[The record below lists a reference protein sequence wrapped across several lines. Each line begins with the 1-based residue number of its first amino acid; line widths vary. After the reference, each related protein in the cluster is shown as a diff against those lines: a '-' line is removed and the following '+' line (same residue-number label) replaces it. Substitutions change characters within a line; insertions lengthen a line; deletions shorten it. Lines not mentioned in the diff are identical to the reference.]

1 MAVNQQQIEAAC
13 NFWWDKTA
21 GVQDNWSCVSP
32 MLRALMGRFDLKRG
46 VIQPGDMVAGGKF
59 VREFF
64 EYGPGPGGPFGPK
77 SEFNTSN
84 IDTFNGADFVKGGA
98 NASCTIGLDE
108 KIANAT
114 DDAYVKLHVQKLDNA
129 RKTIQHVMAH
139 LVYLCRASA
148 QTFTIANWPGQD
160 TDLGAPFDGL
170 QALFGINWDYA
181 FPQTAEAT
189 SLKYGEI
196 DEASVPVWKP
206 NYTTAASAGATVEIS
221 DALLMTMQGEA
232 NPSGDP
238 DEELDYFFMD
248 RVLVNSMRSQVFNL
262 MRLPPPDSSYMAK
275 VGFKSI
281 IWNGIPLVYD
291 PYIAKAL
298 YSSVCTVAQAKTYL
312 FGINTKHIRLRSFK
326 DYAFKLMPWEHK
338 AQSGGNNETAG
349 IIYQG
354 VISCNNRTGAG
365 SCYNNVIAAQ

>member
-13 NFWWDKTA
+13 NFWYDKSA
-21 GVQDNWSCVSP
+21 GLADNWSCVSP
-32 MLRALMGRFDLKRG
+32 FLRALMGRFDLKRG

-64 EYGPGPGGPFGPK
+64 EYDYGNGGGFGPK
-77 SEFNTSN
+77 SEFVQSN
-84 IDTFNGADFVKGGA
+84 KDTFNGADFVKGGA

-114 DDAYVKLHVQKLDNA
+114 DDRYIQLHVQKLDNT
-129 RKTIQHVMAH
+129 RKTIQHIMAH
-139 LVYLCRASA
+139 LVYLNRTNA
-148 QTFTIANWPGQD
+148 QLFSIANWPGQD
-160 TDLGAPFDGL
+160 TDLGAFFDGA
-170 QALFGINWDYA
+170 QSLFNINARTA
-181 FPQTAEAT
+181 FPHALAAT
-189 SLKYGEI
+189 SVKYGEI
-196 DEASVPVWKP
+196 AESEIGAWKP
-206 NYTTAASAGATVEIS
+206 NFTANANTVEIS

-232 NPSGDP
+232 NPSGSP

-248 RVLVNSMRSQVFNL
+248 RVLVNSMRAQVFNL
-262 MRLPPPDSSYMAK
+262 MRLPPPNNEYMAK

-281 IWNGIPLVYD
+281 VWNGIPLVYD

-298 YSSVCTVAQAKTYL
+298 YDATYCTVAQAKTYV
-312 FGINTKHIRLRSFK
+312 FGINTKHVRLRTFK

-338 AQSGGNNETAG
+338 QGTGGNNETSG

-354 VISCNNRTGAG
+354 VITCNNRTAAG
-365 SCYNNVIAAQ
+365 VCHNNIIAAT